1 MGILRGA
8 TRVSLH
14 LFLVHIKVN
23 CQTPSALK
31 QLSPAEPSPLGGIIN
46 AIGFNIDPRL
56 TSYEVL
62 IISPYSSARR
72 R

>member
-1 MGILRGA
+1 MSLR
-8 TRVSLH
+8 
-14 LFLVHIKVN
+14 LFVARIKVN
-23 CQTPSALK
+23 CQTAPALK
-31 QLSPAEPSPLGGIIN
+31 RLSPAEPSALGRIIN
-46 AIGFNIDPRL
+46 AIGFSIDPRL